1 MSKFNASN
9 GGNKT
14 INYAEG
20 EAFTQSPKLQFLS
33 ILLTSFVQDQYYR
46 TEKEGLEE
54 IYRLFDAI
62 PDKKFLAKA
71 ALYARTQF
79 GMRSISH
86 VVAGEL
92 AKRVKGEKWLKSFF
106 DKIVYRA
113 DDMTEIVSY
122 VGPKELSHALRKG
135 FAKAFLR
142 FDEYK
147 LAKYKGDGK
156 SVSLIDVANLVHPKS
171 NEAIKKLMTGS
182 LQAPETW
189 EVLLTQAGGDT
200 EKKAEVWKKLITEK
214 KIGYFALLRNLRN
227 IIEQAPNV
235 LDEAVT
241 LLTDETL
248 IKKSL
253 VLPFRYSTALGQIE
267 QLNGSEARKVI
278 IALNTAL
285 DIAVKNVP
293 KFDGDTLVVLDC
305 SGSME
310 GKSAEIG
317 ALFSAVLIKSNN
329 ADCILFSNDA
339 KYYSVNPMDST
350 LTISKSIHF
359 ASGGTNFH
367 SIFETANKAYDRI
380 VILSDMQGWI
390 GEYVPTSTYAEY
402 KKGTGANPKIYSFD
416 LQGYGT
422 MQFPEQNV
430 FCIAG
435 FSEKVFSI
443 MQFLEK
449 DKNALIEEIEK
460 VEL

>member
-1 MSKFNASN
+1 MSKFNVS
-9 GGNKT
+9 GDNKT
-14 INYAEG
+14 INYAGG
-20 EAFTQSPKLQFLS
+20 EAYTQNPKLQFLS

-62 PDKKFLAKA
+62 SDKKFLAKA

-92 AKRVKGEKWLKSFF
+92 AKRVKGEKWLKGFF
-106 DKIVYRA
+106 DQIIYRA

-122 VGPKELSHALRKG
+122 VGPKDISHALRKG

-156 SVSLIDVANLVHPKS
+156 AVNLVDVANLVHPKS
-171 NEAIKKLMTGS
+171 TEAINKLMKGT
-182 LQAPETW
+182 LQTPDTW

-235 LDEAVT
+235 LDEAVA
-241 LLTDETL
+241 LLTDEAL

-253 VLPFRYSTALGQIE
+253 VLPFRYSTALEQIE

-310 GKSAEIG
+310 GKPAEIG

-329 ADCILFSNDA
+329 ADCILFSDDA
-339 KYYSVNPMDST
+339 KYHSVNPMDST
-350 LTISKSIHF
+350 LTITKGIRF

-367 SIFETANKAYDRI
+367 AIFETANRAYNRI
-380 VILSDMQGWI
+380 IILSDMQGWI
-390 GEYVPTSTYAEY
+390 GEYVPTSTYEEY
-402 KKGTGANPKIYSFD
+402 KRRVGANPKIFSFD

-422 MQFPEQNV
+422 MQFPEQNI

-435 FSEKVFSI
+435 FSEKIFDI
-443 MQFLEK
+443 MKFLET
-449 DKNALIEEIEK
+449 DRNALINEIEK